1 MRKIAL
7 LLAMTLLSGPVAAD
21 GLFGKAK
28 DLLGGA
34 KQSIPSL
41 GGSSSG
47 SALGADEVGRGLKE
61 ALLIGSARVID
72 QVSAVG
78 GFESDSLIH
87 IPLPDNLA
95 RAQKVLNRMGMSN
108 QLDDLETRL
117 NRAAET
123 ASVKARDL
131 FVDAVDT
138 MTIDDAM
145 NILNGPKDAATQYF
159 RQRMTPGLLA
169 EMEPV
174 VDRSLSE
181 VGAIQTYEN
190 AVGEFGNMPL
200 VPDLRADLTSHVLDL
215 GLDGIFHY
223 LAVEEAA
230 IRANP
235 AKRTTELLQKVF
247 AN

>member
-1 MRKIAL
+1 MEVL
-7 LLAMTLLSGPVAAD
+7 P
-21 GLFGKAK
+21 
-28 DLLGGA
+28 
-34 KQSIPSL
+34 PS
-41 GGSSSG
+41 S
-47 SALGADEVGRGLKE
+47 ADEK
-61 ALLIGSARVID
+61 LLFHDRWGNELVILQTNITNPSPGS
-72 QVSAVG
+72 G
-78 GFESDSLIH
+78 
-87 IPLPDNLA
+87 
-95 RAQKVLNRMGMSN
+95 KK
-108 QLDDLETRL
+108 
-117 NRAAET
+117 T